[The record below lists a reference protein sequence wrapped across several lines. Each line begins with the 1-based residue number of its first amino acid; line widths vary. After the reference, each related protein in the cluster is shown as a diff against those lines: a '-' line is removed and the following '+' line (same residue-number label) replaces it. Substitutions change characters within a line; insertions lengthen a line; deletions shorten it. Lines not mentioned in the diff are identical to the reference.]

1 MEQDSYIFTYKF
13 TLVPATGGDAM
24 AMLALNAIFEIAEG
38 EKVYTTKVEER
49 NMIFAY
55 AAPAT
60 SGAAVPAE
68 AAAATTSVAA
78 VPAEAAAATTSAA
91 PTTTTPAIAEGRTEQ
106 GSHSL
111 PKHIALKMLELAQR
125 FTEYNKLVVSLQENF
140 LYLCLM
146 EGDKLIT
153 LNSYAVE
160 DFNTALFYT
169 LAALKGAQINPSQT
183 KIRIFKTKLEYNQ
196 LERFGTYFKRA
207 EII

>member
-24 AMLALNAIFEIAEG
+24 AMLALNAIFEIEEG

-60 SGAAVPAE
+60 AGAAVPAE

-91 PTTTTPAIAEGRTEQ
+91 PTTTPAIAEGRTEQ
-106 GSHSL
+106 GSHSQ

>member
-1 MEQDSYIFTYKF
+1 
-13 TLVPATGGDAM
+13 M

-55 AAPAT
+55 AAPA
-60 SGAAVPAE
+60 
-68 AAAATTSVAA
+68 
-78 VPAEAAAATTSAA
+78 
-91 PTTTTPAIAEGRTEQ
+91 IAEGRTEQ
-106 GSHSL
+106 GSHSQ

>member
-60 SGAAVPAE
+60 AGAAVPAE

-91 PTTTTPAIAEGRTEQ
+91 PTTTPAIAEGRTEQ
-106 GSHSL
+106 GSHSQ

>member
-24 AMLALNAIFEIAEG
+24 AMLALNAIFEIEEG

-60 SGAAVPAE
+60 ACAAVPAE
-68 AAAATTSVAA
+68 AAAATASAAA
-78 VPAEAAAATTSAA
+78 VPDEAAAATTSAA
-91 PTTTTPAIAEGRTEQ
+91 PTTTPAIAEGRTEQ
-106 GSHSL
+106 GSHSQ

>member
-55 AAPAT
+55 AAPA
-60 SGAAVPAE
+60 
-68 AAAATTSVAA
+68 
-78 VPAEAAAATTSAA
+78 
-91 PTTTTPAIAEGRTEQ
+91 IAEGRTEQ
-106 GSHSL
+106 GSLSQ

>member
-1 MEQDSYIFTYKF
+1 
-13 TLVPATGGDAM
+13 
-24 AMLALNAIFEIAEG
+24 
-38 EKVYTTKVEER
+38 
-49 NMIFAY
+49 MIFAY
-55 AAPAT
+55 AA
-60 SGAAVPAE
+60 
-68 AAAATTSVAA
+68 
-78 VPAEAAAATTSAA
+78 
-91 PTTTTPAIAEGRTEQ
+91 PAIAEGRTEQ
-106 GSHSL
+106 GSHSQ

>member
-24 AMLALNAIFEIAEG
+24 AMLALNAIFEIEEG

-49 NMIFAY
+49 NMTFAY
-55 AAPAT
+55 AAPAIV
-60 SGAAVPAE
+60 GAAVPAE

-91 PTTTTPAIAEGRTEQ
+91 PTTTPAIAEGRTEQ
-106 GSHSL
+106 GSHSQ

>member
-24 AMLALNAIFEIAEG
+24 AMLALNAIFEIEEG

-55 AAPAT
+55 AAPA
-60 SGAAVPAE
+60 
-68 AAAATTSVAA
+68 
-78 VPAEAAAATTSAA
+78 
-91 PTTTTPAIAEGRTEQ
+91 IAEGRTEQ
-106 GSHSL
+106 GSHSQ

-196 LERFGTYFKRA
+196 LARFGTYFKRA

>member
-24 AMLALNAIFEIAEG
+24 AMLALNAIFEIEEG

-55 AAPAT
+55 AAPA
-60 SGAAVPAE
+60 
-68 AAAATTSVAA
+68 
-78 VPAEAAAATTSAA
+78 
-91 PTTTTPAIAEGRTEQ
+91 IAEEHTEQ
-106 GSHSL
+106 GSHSQ

>member
-68 AAAATTSVAA
+68 AAAATA
-78 VPAEAAAATTSAA
+78 SAA
-91 PTTTTPAIAEGRTEQ
+91 PAIAEGRTEQ
-106 GSHSL
+106 GSHTQ

>member
-49 NMIFAY
+49 NMIFTY
-55 AAPAT
+55 AAPAIV
-60 SGAAVPAE
+60 GAAVPAE
-68 AAAATTSVAA
+68 AAS
-78 VPAEAAAATTSAA
+78 ATTSAA
-91 PTTTTPAIAEGRTEQ
+91 PTTTPVIAEGRTEQ
-106 GSHSL
+106 GSHSQ

>member
-24 AMLALNAIFEIAEG
+24 AMLALNAIFEIEEG

-49 NMIFAY
+49 NMIIAY

-60 SGAAVPAE
+60 AG
-68 AAAATTSVAA
+68 AA

-91 PTTTTPAIAEGRTEQ
+91 AVPAEAAAETTSAAPTTTPAIAEGRTEQ
-106 GSHSL
+106 GSHSQ

>member
-60 SGAAVPAE
+60 AGAAVPAE
-68 AAAATTSVAA
+68 AASATTSATT

-91 PTTTTPAIAEGRTEQ
+91 PTTTPAIAEGRTEQ
-106 GSHSL
+106 GSHSQ

>member
-24 AMLALNAIFEIAEG
+24 AMLALNAIFEIEEG

-60 SGAAVPAE
+60 AGAAVPAE
-68 AAAATTSVAA
+68 AAAATTSAAA

-91 PTTTTPAIAEGRTEQ
+91 PTTTPAIAEGRTEQ
-106 GSHSL
+106 GSHSQ

>member
-13 TLVPATGGDAM
+13 TLVPATGADAM
-24 AMLALNAIFEIAEG
+24 AMLALNAIFEIEEG

-55 AAPAT
+55 AAP
-60 SGAAVPAE
+60 V
-68 AAAATTSVAA
+68 
-78 VPAEAAAATTSAA
+78 
-91 PTTTTPAIAEGRTEQ
+91 IAEGRTEQ
-106 GSHSL
+106 GSHSQ

>member
-24 AMLALNAIFEIAEG
+24 AMLALNAIFEIEEG

-55 AAPAT
+55 AAPAIV
-60 SGAAVPAE
+60 GAAVPAE
-68 AAAATTSVAA
+68 AAAATTSAAA

-91 PTTTTPAIAEGRTEQ
+91 PTTTPAIAEGRTEQ
-106 GSHSL
+106 GSHSQ

>member
-24 AMLALNAIFEIAEG
+24 AMLALNAIFEIEEG

-55 AAPAT
+55 AAPA
-60 SGAAVPAE
+60 
-68 AAAATTSVAA
+68 
-78 VPAEAAAATTSAA
+78 
-91 PTTTTPAIAEGRTEQ
+91 IAEGRTEQ
-106 GSHSL
+106 GSHSQ

>member
-24 AMLALNAIFEIAEG
+24 AMLALNAIFEIEEG

-49 NMIFAY
+49 NMIVAY
-55 AAPAT
+55 AA
-60 SGAAVPAE
+60 
-68 AAAATTSVAA
+68 
-78 VPAEAAAATTSAA
+78 
-91 PTTTTPAIAEGRTEQ
+91 PAIAEGRTEQ
-106 GSHSL
+106 GSHSQ

>member
-24 AMLALNAIFEIAEG
+24 AMLALNAIFEIEEG

-60 SGAAVPAE
+60 AG
-68 AAAATTSVAA
+68 AA

-91 PTTTTPAIAEGRTEQ
+91 PVPAEAAAATTSATPTTTPAIAEGRTEQ

>member
-55 AAPAT
+55 AAPA
-60 SGAAVPAE
+60 
-68 AAAATTSVAA
+68 
-78 VPAEAAAATTSAA
+78 
-91 PTTTTPAIAEGRTEQ
+91 IAEGRNEQ
-106 GSHSL
+106 GSHSQ

>member
-24 AMLALNAIFEIAEG
+24 AMLALNAIFEIEEG
-38 EKVYTTKVEER
+38 EKIYTTKVEER

-60 SGAAVPAE
+60 AGAAVPAE

-78 VPAEAAAATTSAA
+78 VPAEAAVATTSAA
-91 PTTTTPAIAEGRTEQ
+91 PTTTPAIAEGRTEQ
-106 GSHSL
+106 GSHSQ

-153 LNSYAVE
+153 LNSYAIE

>member
-55 AAPAT
+55 AAPA
-60 SGAAVPAE
+60 
-68 AAAATTSVAA
+68 
-78 VPAEAAAATTSAA
+78 
-91 PTTTTPAIAEGRTEQ
+91 IAEGRTEQ
-106 GSHSL
+106 GSHSQ

>member
-24 AMLALNAIFEIAEG
+24 AMLALNAIFEIEEG

-60 SGAAVPAE
+60 AGAAVPAE
-68 AAAATTSVAA
+68 AAAATASAAA
-78 VPAEAAAATTSAA
+78 VPDEAAAATTSAA
-91 PTTTTPAIAEGRTEQ
+91 PTTTPAIAEGRTEQ
-106 GSHSL
+106 GSHSQ

>member
-24 AMLALNAIFEIAEG
+24 AMLALNAIFEIEEG

-60 SGAAVPAE
+60 AGAAVPAE
-68 AAAATTSVAA
+68 AASATTSATT

-91 PTTTTPAIAEGRTEQ
+91 PTTTPAIAEGRTEQ
-106 GSHSL
+106 GSHSQ

>member
-24 AMLALNAIFEIAEG
+24 AMLALNAIFEIEEG

-60 SGAAVPAE
+60 AGVAVPAE
-68 AAAATTSVAA
+68 AAAVTTSVAA

-91 PTTTTPAIAEGRTEQ
+91 PTTTPAIAEGRTEQ
-106 GSHSL
+106 GSHSQ

>member
-60 SGAAVPAE
+60 AG
-68 AAAATTSVAA
+68 AA

-91 PTTTTPAIAEGRTEQ
+91 PVPAEAAAATTSATPTTTPAIAEGRTEQ
-106 GSHSL
+106 GSHSQ

>member
-24 AMLALNAIFEIAEG
+24 AMLALNAIFEIEEG

-60 SGAAVPAE
+60 AGAAVPAE

-78 VPAEAAAATTSAA
+78 VPAEAAVATTSAA
-91 PTTTTPAIAEGRTEQ
+91 PTTTPAIAEGRTEQ
-106 GSHSL
+106 GSHSQ

>member
-24 AMLALNAIFEIAEG
+24 AMLALNAIFEIEEG

-55 AAPAT
+55 AA
-60 SGAAVPAE
+60 
-68 AAAATTSVAA
+68 
-78 VPAEAAAATTSAA
+78 
-91 PTTTTPAIAEGRTEQ
+91 PAIAEGRTEQ

>member
-24 AMLALNAIFEIAEG
+24 AMLALNAIFEIEEG

-55 AAPAT
+55 AAP
-60 SGAAVPAE
+60 S
-68 AAAATTSVAA
+68 
-78 VPAEAAAATTSAA
+78 
-91 PTTTTPAIAEGRTEQ
+91 IAEGRTEQ
-106 GSHSL
+106 GSHSQ

>member
-24 AMLALNAIFEIAEG
+24 AMLALNAIFEIEEG
-38 EKVYTTKVEER
+38 EKIYTTKVEER

-60 SGAAVPAE
+60 AGAAVPAE

-91 PTTTTPAIAEGRTEQ
+91 PTTTPAIAEGRTEQ
-106 GSHSL
+106 GSHSQ

>member
-24 AMLALNAIFEIAEG
+24 AILALNAIFEIEEG

-55 AAPAT
+55 AAPA
-60 SGAAVPAE
+60 
-68 AAAATTSVAA
+68 
-78 VPAEAAAATTSAA
+78 
-91 PTTTTPAIAEGRTEQ
+91 IAEGRTEQ
-106 GSHSL
+106 GSHSQ

>member
-24 AMLALNAIFEIAEG
+24 AMLALNAIFEIEEG
-38 EKVYTTKVEER
+38 EKFYTTKVEER

-55 AAPAT
+55 AAPA
-60 SGAAVPAE
+60 
-68 AAAATTSVAA
+68 
-78 VPAEAAAATTSAA
+78 
-91 PTTTTPAIAEGRTEQ
+91 IAEGRTEQ
-106 GSHSL
+106 GSHSQ

>member
-24 AMLALNAIFEIAEG
+24 AMLALNAIFEIEES

-55 AAPAT
+55 AAPA
-60 SGAAVPAE
+60 
-68 AAAATTSVAA
+68 
-78 VPAEAAAATTSAA
+78 
-91 PTTTTPAIAEGRTEQ
+91 IAEERTEQ
-106 GSHSL
+106 GSHSQ

>member
-60 SGAAVPAE
+60 AGAAVPAE
-68 AAAATTSVAA
+68 AAAATTSAAA

-91 PTTTTPAIAEGRTEQ
+91 PTTTPAIAEGRTEQ
-106 GSHSL
+106 GSHSQ

>member
-13 TLVPATGGDAM
+13 TLVPATGGNAM
-24 AMLALNAIFEIAEG
+24 AMLALNAIFEIEEG

-55 AAPAT
+55 AAPA
-60 SGAAVPAE
+60 
-68 AAAATTSVAA
+68 
-78 VPAEAAAATTSAA
+78 
-91 PTTTTPAIAEGRTEQ
+91 IAEGRTEQ
-106 GSHSL
+106 GSHSQ